1 MDFTLTYEGPLAA
14 NARPNQKHDI
24 RRELHPQLKELWEH
38 PPLNQFYWKARPG
51 SQHLRTVRGHEF
63 VSIVH
68 PDWHF
73 NAELNILMLRP
84 ELPRRIVTSG
94 GDIDNRLKTLFDA
107 LARPLHD
114 QDVPAAWTPKDDEKP
129 LHCLLDDDRLI
140 SKVTVETDR
149 LLAALNSTHV
159 KLVIK
164 VHVHATDIFGG
175 LSLA

>member
-1 MDFTLTYEGPLAA
+1 MRVGHLPDRPAIHTLLRHDRTDCPNNSTKSEDQVDFTLTYEGPLAA
-14 NARPNQKHDI
+14 DARPNQKHDI

-38 PPLNQFYWKARPG
+38 PPLNQLYWKARPG

-84 ELPRRIVTSG
+84 ELPGRIVTSG

-107 LARPLHD
+107 VVL
-114 QDVPAAWTPKDDEKP
+114 QQ
-129 LHCLLDDDRLI
+129 
-140 SKVTVETDR
+140 
-149 LLAALNSTHV
+149 
-159 KLVIK
+159 
-164 VHVHATDIFGG
+164 
-175 LSLA
+175 